1 VVKPIRPQRTSLN
14 NFLVLPPIAS
24 NANGYNEGSNQS
36 YRVDGQQAPF
46 KDQEVPSNEMM
57 FRSAVP
63 PSNFYGQQQQ
73 QGMMN
78 NDDSYLPEEPVLLT
92 DYEEQRL
99 SEQIRVQLGSP
110 TIIDRLKLF
119 YQELAKYDPNVTSYV
134 HYSNIQMVASQ
145 LGVIS
150 FHLSLSAPN
159 AQKSLSFSVK
169 FRRGHTSLCDV

>member
-1 VVKPIRPQRTSLN
+1 
-14 NFLVLPPIAS
+14 
-24 NANGYNEGSNQS
+24 
-36 YRVDGQQAPF
+36 
-46 KDQEVPSNEMM
+46 MM
-57 FRSAVP
+57 FRGAAP
-63 PSNFYGQQQQ
+63 QTNFYTQQ

-99 SEQIRVQLGSP
+99 SEQVRVQLGSP

-119 YQELAKYDPNVTSYV
+119 YQELAKYDPNVTSHV

-150 FHLSLSAPN
+150 SGVPIDPF
-159 AQKSLSFSVK
+159 AQEILLFSFSVK
-169 FRRGHTSLCDV
+169 FRRGHTPLCDV